1 MGLRRSPL
9 STMNRLALLCAAA
22 GLILS
27 TIACQV
33 NIGGPEQPGE
43 VIPLSAETA
52 QEVEEAWQSALT
64 SAALTGQLTL
74 LLTESQ
80 ATSLLQQ
87 RLESQANPIMRDPQV
102 FLRDG
107 VIRVYGISQRGF
119 LQASVLITVAPRLEP
134 DGSVYFDVTSADFGP
149 FPVPD
154 AVRQS
159 ISAMFTEA
167 FTSPLGA
174 LATGVRILSIA
185 IADGQIAIVGELR

>member
-1 MGLRRSPL
+1 MLV
-9 STMNRLALLCAAA
+9 AAA

-27 TIACQV
+27 TLACQV
-33 NIGGPEQPGE
+33 DIGGPEQPGE
-43 VIPLSAETA
+43 VIPLSDDTA
-52 QEVEEAWQSALT
+52 QEVEDTWQSALG
-64 SAALTGQLTL
+64 SAAATGQLTL

-87 RLESQANPIMRDPQV
+87 RLESQADPVVRDPQV
-102 FLRDG
+102 YLRDG
-107 VIRVYGISQRGF
+107 VIRVYGVTERGI
-119 LQASVLITVAPRLEP
+119 LQASVLITIAPRLEP

-159 ISAMFTEA
+159 ISAMVTEA
-167 FTSPLGA
+167 FTSPLGT
-174 LATGVRILSIA
+174 LATGVRITSIA

>member
-1 MGLRRSPL
+1 MVLRRSQMF
-9 STMNRLALLCAAA
+9 TRNRLAGLCAAA

-27 TIACQV
+27 TLACQV

-43 VIPLSAETA
+43 DIPVSTDTA
-52 QEVEEAWQSALT
+52 QEVEDTWQSALT
-64 SAALTGQLTL
+64 SAAVTGQLTL

-87 RLESQANPIMRDPQV
+87 RLESQADPILQEPQV
-102 FLRDG
+102 YLRDG
-107 VIRVYGISQRGF
+107 VIRLYGISRRGV

-159 ISAMFTEA
+159 ISAMITEA
-167 FTSPLGA
+167 YTSPLGA
-174 LATGVRILSIA
+174 LATGVRITSIA